1 MVTLTLLSQRHLYA
15 GRGHHHHL
23 HHLLLPPF
31 DFVLLRT
38 LGLTAC
44 RAELA
49 AGCQVGTD
57 SYVDGRNLEFGAK
70 EVHTPPPAKHYVF
83 ASEVT
88 DCLSVDEFD
97 SELTDCLSVDK
108 FASELTDC
116 LSVDE
121 FASELTNCLSVGQ
134 NRLVHFWREE
144 IGNRNRLVTRRR
156 SRRRSRRR
164 QPSSTMA
171 AAAAALRRPSEA
183 TTPKISPLK
192 ISLYK
197 CY

>member
-1 MVTLTLLSQRHLYA
+1 MAYTVGSLLMPSRRPSASIRLTIIIVKRSSKSDAMNY
-15 GRGHHHHL
+15 
-23 HHLLLPPF
+23 
-31 DFVLLRT
+31 
-38 LGLTAC
+38 
-44 RAELA
+44 ELDI
-49 AGCQVGTD
+49 TD
-57 SYVDGRNLEFGAK
+57 DKIFR
-70 EVHTPPPAKHYVF
+70 
-83 ASEVT
+83 
-88 DCLSVDEFD
+88 
-97 SELTDCLSVDK
+97 LSVDK